1 MLKQTTTTAEDV
13 AYQIYKYIYID
24 YIYIYMYV
32 YILYIIHF
40 MPVNIFKC
48 DGAVDCNLKCP
59 FLLHI
64 NNFP

>member
-1 MLKQTTTTAEDV
+1 
-13 AYQIYKYIYID
+13 
-24 YIYIYMYV
+24 MYV
-32 YILYIIHF
+32 YLLYIIHLYLILNIYLYIYILYILYIVHF

>member
-1 MLKQTTTTAEDV
+1 
-13 AYQIYKYIYID
+13 
-24 YIYIYMYV
+24 MYV